1 LSIDSP
7 PGFTRRRLAVEILE
21 DIVDVT
27 LQTLFLLISQV
38 SKNEISSKITNPSL
52 SSIPEIF
59 YGADEKTFGCEANSA
74 VQR

>member
-7 PGFTRRRLAVEILE
+7 LGFTKRRLAVEILE

-38 SKNEISSKITNPSL
+38 RKNEINSKITDSSL
-52 SSIPEIF
+52 PSIPEIF
-59 YGADEKTFGCEANSA
+59 YGADEKNLWL
-74 VQR
+74 

>member
-1 LSIDSP
+1 M
-7 PGFTRRRLAVEILE
+7 
-21 DIVDVT
+21 T